1 MRGEGRS
8 SSWQEM
14 LVTLVLTAVVGTCV
28 VMPLSERLGLDLP
41 MSAACSAAALW
52 SASRRARFFLAINP
66 RRAFALALGASAVA
80 SFNAIWCWSWH
91 LDPAWVDSAHVLD
104 GLNEGPP
111 EWSMPALLYSFT
123 ALPLLIALTEHL
135 ATRLHR
141 PLRVA
146 VRALLLPAAVVLA
159 ALALAGFARRASHPA
174 PASPI
179 DRFPVVATFRAP
191 ELGAPVERHS
201 LGAVTVSL
209 ACRAAPPR
217 RCSVL
222 LHRGPSEGLIAS
234 WQRNPFQGPGDMD
247 PGVPVQVRHDAR
259 RDLWVIEA
267 LKPLHADP
275 RRRHPRPEYV
285 AAFRGRDLARVNLDL
300 RDFPGDFAPPLGW
313 PVAAL
318 FGLALAAWWIRRA
331 RFVAPLPGVPLLDAT
346 FSPDGALHLPDDT
359 VLRGPHAAAFGPVV
373 IAAPAPSPAPYRDA
387 VVVPVLRDGTIAQW
401 RAAIDH
407 DRDVRA
413 AFALSTLVL
422 FSAPL
427 VVAAYLRL
435 LW

>member
-1 MRGEGRS
+1 
-8 SSWQEM
+8 M
-14 LVTLVLTAVVGTCV
+14 LVTLVLAAVVGSCV
-28 VMPLSERLGLDLP
+28 AMPLSDRLGLHIP

-52 SASRRARFFLAINP
+52 STSRRARIFFAINP

-91 LDPAWVDSAHVLD
+91 LDPAWVDSAQVLD
-104 GLNEGPP
+104 GLDEGPP
-111 EWSMPALLYSFT
+111 EWSLPALLYSFT

-135 ATRLHR
+135 ATRFHR

-159 ALALAGFARRASHPA
+159 ALALAGFVRRASHAA

-191 ELGAPVERHS
+191 GPGAPAERHS
-201 LGAVTVSL
+201 LGAVTLSIG
-209 ACRAAPPR
+209 CRVASPQQ
-217 RCSVL
+217 CGVL
-222 LHRGPSEGLIAS
+222 LHRGPSDGQITR
-234 WQRNPFQGPGDMD
+234 WQRNPFQGPGDMA
-247 PGVPVQVRHDAR
+247 PGVPVQVRHDTR
-259 RDLWVIEA
+259 RDLWVVEA
-267 LKPLHADP
+267 LKPLQADP
-275 RRRHPRPEYV
+275 RRRHPRAEYV

-318 FGLALAAWWIRRA
+318 LGLALAAWWIRRA

-346 FSPDGALHLPDDT
+346 LGPDGALHLSDDT
-359 VLRGPHAAAFGPVV
+359 VLRGPHGAAFGPVV
-373 IAAPAPSPAPYRDA
+373 IAAPAPSLAPYRDA
-387 VVVPVLRDGTIAQW
+387 AVVPVLRDGTIAQW
-401 RAAIDH
+401 RAALDH

-422 FSAPL
+422 FSAPM
-427 VVAAYLRL
+427 VVAACLRL